1 MTNFKKVKLNFWQIW
16 NMNFGFFGIQ
26 FSFGLQQSNMSAI
39 YKYLGADEA
48 SLPMLWLA
56 GPITGLVIQ
65 PIIGAISDGTWSPKF
80 GRRKPFFLIGAL
92 ISSVALIA
100 MPFSSSIFMAASLLW
115 ILDAANNIAMEPYR
129 AFVADKLPSK
139 QYSIGFLMQSFFT
152 GLGSTLSN
160 FTPAIL
166 VSFGFLAITD
176 KMSNGIPTYTY
187 WAFFIGSFAAIV
199 SILITV
205 FSTKEFPPTDEELQQ
220 MHIEKAKGNIFL
232 RIFNDIKTAF
242 IEMPLTMKQLIP
254 VKFFTWY
261 AMFCYWQYITGAL
274 SVSLFNTSDATSIGY
289 NKAQMLTGNLNGTY
303 NIICFLSAFA
313 LIPLANKLG
322 AKIVHFIALTLGG
335 IGLLA
340 IPYLNQTSIICML
353 WNPFGEPIHLS
364 TIYLYS
370 FGLGIAWAS
379 MLAMPYQLLAGSIP
393 KGKIGVYMGIFNMFI
408 VIPMIIQIFT
418 MQYFVF
424 DLLGKNPVN
433 VVLLGGFFL
442 IIGGILTLFITNN
455 KEKEEID

>member
-1 MTNFKKVKLNFWQIW
+1 MYKKAKLNFWQIW

-39 YKYLGADEA
+39 YKYLGANEA

-56 GPITGLVIQ
+56 GPVTGLILQ
-65 PIIGAISDGTWSPKF
+65 PIIGAISDGTWSPRF
-80 GRRKPFFLIGAL
+80 GRRKPFFLIGA
-92 ISSVALIA
+92 IVSSIALIA
-100 MPFSSSIFMAASLLW
+100 MPFSKTIFMAASLLW

-129 AFVADKLPSK
+129 AFVADKLPPE
-139 QYSIGFLMQSFFT
+139 QHSIGFLMQSFFT

-187 WAFFIGSFAAIV
+187 WAFFIGSFAAII
-199 SILITV
+199 SILVTV
-205 FSTKEFPPTDEELQQ
+205 LTTKEYPPTDNELTVMQL
-220 MHIEKAKGNIFL
+220 EKSKGNIFYRVFINIL
-232 RIFNDIKTAF
+232 NAF
-242 IEMPLTMKQLIP
+242 REMPLTMKQLIP

-261 AMFCYWQYITGAL
+261 GMFCYWQYITGAL
-274 SVSLFNTSDATSIGY
+274 AESVFGTSDASSSGY
-289 NKAQMLTGNLNGTY
+289 AQAQLLTGNLNGTY
-303 NIICFLSAFA
+303 NIICFMVAFA
-313 LIPLANKLG
+313 LIPLALKIG
-322 AKIVHFIALTLGG
+322 AKGVHFAALMLGG
-335 IGLLA
+335 LGLVAL
-340 IPYLNQTSIICML
+340 PYLSNSVVLFSIV
-353 WNPFGEPIHLS
+353 NPFGTSISIS
-364 TIYLYS
+364 TIYIYS

-418 MQYFVF
+418 MEYFVY
-424 DLLGKNPVN
+424 DLLGSNPVN
-433 VVLLGGFFL
+433 VVRLGGLFLMLGGFF
-442 IIGGILTLFITNN
+442 TLFISVKN
-455 KEKEEID
+455 KNQMVQ